1 MSYFE
6 DFLRFWGPAT
16 GQKSTFSEKIK
27 KYLSSFKNNV
37 TLFAIL
43 RFLQISFS
51 WSCSFVATM
60 KIFFDSHHWQMWAS
74 SKKNCKFLWLHK
86 ANGTKLVSVVF
97 LWLHW
102 LWLHGLSAPEHLFW
116 QYYECYSVTMSDF
129 QLPDIL
135 AVFQSCSL
143 VATTM

>member
-1 MSYFE
+1 MVS
-6 DFLRFWGPAT
+6 L
-16 GQKSTFSEKIK
+16 
-27 KYLSSFKNNV
+27 YLSSSFKNNV

-102 LWLHGLSAPEHLFW
+102 LWLHGLSASEHLLW

-129 QLPDIL
+129 QLPDWR
-135 AVFQSCSL
+135 FSK
-143 VATTM
+143 VAMLWLPPCKVANLWLQNS